1 MFQFLQTI
9 IEFLHGEGISYM
21 LSGSVAMSVYTIPRS
36 TRNID
41 FVINL
46 QAKDAE
52 KLASYFKEGYYCD
65 KDAVTDAIEHQTM
78 FNIIDH
84 ATGFKADFVILKTE
98 AFRQKEFERRIKADF
113 FGIPIYVVTVE
124 DLLLSKLIW
133 IQEMQSSIQKED
145 IKNLILVEEM
155 DWHYIRY
162 WINSLRLN
170 TFNLL

>member
-1 MFQFLQTI
+1 MLQFLQNI
-9 IEFLHGEGISYM
+9 IEFLNREDIPCM

-36 TRNID
+36 TRAID
-41 FVINL
+41 FVIHL

-52 KLASYFKEGYYCD
+52 KFTSYFSDGYYCD
-65 KDAVTDAIEHQTM
+65 KDSVYDAIQHQTM

-84 ATGFKADFVILKTE
+84 ATSFKADFVILKTQP
-98 AFRQKEFERRIKADF
+98 FRQKEFERRMKADF

-133 IQEMQSSIQKED
+133 IQEVQSSIQMED
-145 IKNLILVEEM
+145 IKNLLLVEGM
-155 DWHYIRY
+155 DRNYVKY
-162 WINSLRLN
+162 WISSLDLN